1 MENFL
6 TDQEAKL
13 MAVTLEILNEW
24 AGQWI
29 AVADGHKTRDEAF
42 DDFDAFLRP
51 VGSMFAVALSL
62 PGVEDHL
69 NAVKAEHVASFQ
81 P

>member
-1 MENFL
+1 MDNLL

-29 AVADGHKTRDEAF
+29 AVDEGRKTEKEAF
-42 DDFDAFLRP
+42 DAFDEFLRP
-51 VGSMFAVALSL
+51 VGQMFAVALSL